1 MTRKEY
7 LACMLFIA
15 SITASFFFGYFIFRY
30 EKITENRPEI
40 KVVPEI
46 NPKVCTVDIERIS
59 GGAVRGKV
67 GEKQVRLR
75 YMGNVVFSDD
85 SGEFEFEFN

>member
-15 SITASFFFGYFIFRY
+15 SITASFFFGYFIFRF
-30 EKITENRPEI
+30 ELIESARPDI

-46 NPKVCTVDIERIS
+46 NPKVCTVDIDAVHGGIIS
-59 GGAVRGKV
+59 GKI
-67 GEKQVRLR
+67 GEKKVRLR
-75 YMGNVVFSDD
+75 YLGGIIPVDSD
-85 SGEFEFEFN
+85 GKFRFEFE

>member
-1 MTRKEY
+1 
-7 LACMLFIA
+7 MLFIA
-15 SITASFFFGYFIFRY
+15 SITLSFFFGYFIFRY
-30 EKITENRPEI
+30 EKVAENRQEI

-59 GGAVRGKV
+59 GGVVRGKF

-75 YMGNVVFSDD
+75 YLGNVIFPGD
-85 SGEFEFEFN
+85 SGEFEFEFE